1 MKLTKEVIL
10 AALSNITL
18 PNEGKSIVESGAIKN
33 VHIFGTDVELDV
45 EIQIPTLQY
54 KKRVE
59 VDCIKAIHDHA
70 FEKSKVKVNLI
81 VNAPKKTIEIKG
93 KKVDSGEIT
102 SIEEILE
109 SGARIQ
115 EAGIIKKL
123 LPDLKSEVVDVGIIQ
138 RMTTNGQS
146 TRFKAIVAA
155 GNENGYLGI
164 GQGKSKQMR
173 IAIEKA
179 TNQAFLNINPIKM
192 GCGSWE
198 CKCDQKHSVPFKVK
212 GKGGSVTIEII
223 PAPRGL
229 GLVAG
234 GKIKR
239 LLELAGL
246 KDAWT
251 TAKGSTPTMGS
262 TSKAVLDCLRQ
273 TFSQG

>member
-1 MKLTKEVIL
+1 M
-10 AALSNITL
+10 SQ
-18 PNEGKSIVESGAIKN
+18 
-33 VHIFGTDVELDV
+33 GT
-45 EIQIPTLQY
+45 QQRTGQQRTGQRRPRPP
-54 KKRVE
+54 RVE
-59 VDCIKAIHDHA
+59 PPWI
-70 FEKSKVKVNLI
+70 
-81 VNAPKKTIEIKG
+81 PKTILG
-93 KKVDSGEIT
+93 KQVAAGEIT
-102 SIEEILE
+102 SMEEILE
-109 SGARIQ
+109 NGARIQ

-138 RMTTNGQS
+138 KMTANGQS

-155 GNENGYLGI
+155 GNENGWLGI
-164 GQGKSKQMR
+164 GKGKSKQMR

-179 TNQAFLNINPIKM
+179 TNQAYLNVSPVKL

-198 CKCDQKHSVPFKVK
+198 CRCEEKHSIPFKVR
-212 GKGGSVTIEII
+212 GRGGSVTIEII

-251 TAKGSTPTMGS
+251 SAKGSTATMNS
-262 TSKAVLDCLRQ
+262 TSKAVLQCLRQ

>member
-1 MKLTKEVIL
+1 MSQRTQQRRRREPEEEVWIPQTIL
-10 AALSNITL
+10 
-18 PNEGKSIVESGAIKN
+18 G
-33 VHIFGTDVELDV
+33 
-45 EIQIPTLQY
+45 Q
-54 KKRVE
+54 
-59 VDCIKAIHDHA
+59 
-70 FEKSKVKVNLI
+70 KVS
-81 VNAPKKTIEIKG
+81 
-93 KKVDSGEIT
+93 SGEIT
-102 SIEEILE
+102 SLEEIIEQGL
-109 SGARIQ
+109 RIQ

-123 LPDLKSEVVDVGIIQ
+123 LPDLKTEVVDVGIIQ
-138 RMTTNGQS
+138 KMTSNGQS

-164 GQGKSKQMR
+164 GKGKSKQMR

-179 TNQAFLNINPIKM
+179 TNQAYLNVSPIKL

-198 CKCDQKHSVPFKVK
+198 CRCDQKHSVPFKIR
-212 GKGGSVTIEII
+212 GKGGSVTIEIL

-251 TAKGSTPTMGS
+251 TAKGSTATMNS
-262 TSKAVLDCLRQ
+262 TSKAILNCLRQ
-273 TFSQG
+273 SFSQG

>member
-1 MKLTKEVIL
+1 MSQRSHYKGGG
-10 AALSNITL
+10 N
-18 PNEGKSIVESGAIKN
+18 SGGRSKRPRR
-33 VHIFGTDVELDV
+33 EPEE
-45 EIQIPTLQY
+45 EIWVP
-54 KKRVE
+54 
-59 VDCIKAIHDHA
+59 
-70 FEKSKVKVNLI
+70 
-81 VNAPKKTIEIKG
+81 KTILG
-93 KKVDSGEIT
+93 HKVASGQIT
-102 SIEEILE
+102 SLEEIIEL
-109 SGARIQ
+109 GLRIQ
-115 EAGIIKKL
+115 ESGIIKKL
-123 LPDLKSEVVDVGIIQ
+123 LPDLKSEVVDVGMIQ
-138 RMTTNGQS
+138 KMTSNGQS
-146 TRFKAIVAA
+146 TRFKAIVAT
-155 GNENGYLGI
+155 GNEAGYLGI

-179 TNQAFLNINPIKM
+179 TNQAYLNVSPIKI

-198 CKCDQKHSVPFKVK
+198 CRCDQKHSVPFKVK

-251 TAKGSTPTMGS
+251 TAKGSTPTMNS
-262 TSKAVLDCLRQ
+262 TSKAILNCLRQ

>member
-1 MKLTKEVIL
+1 MPK
-10 AALSNITL
+10 
-18 PNEGKSIVESGAIKN
+18 
-33 VHIFGTDVELDV
+33 TDLGR
-45 EIQIPTLQY
+45 
-54 KKRVE
+54 RV
-59 VDCIKAIHDHA
+59 
-70 FEKSKVKVNLI
+70 S
-81 VNAPKKTIEIKG
+81 
-93 KKVDSGEIT
+93 SGEIT
-102 SIEEILE
+102 SIEEIIEL
-109 SGARIQ
+109 GLRIQ

-123 LPDLKSEVVDVGIIQ
+123 LPDLTNEVVDVGIIQ
-138 RMTTNGQS
+138 KMTSNGQS

-155 GNENGYLGI
+155 GDKNGYLGI

-179 TNQAFLNINPIKM
+179 TNQAFLNVGPVKM

-198 CKCDQKHSVPFKVK
+198 CRCDQKHSVPFRVK

-251 TAKGSTPTMGS
+251 TAKGSTPTMNS
-262 TSKAVLDCLRQ
+262 TSKAILDCLRQ